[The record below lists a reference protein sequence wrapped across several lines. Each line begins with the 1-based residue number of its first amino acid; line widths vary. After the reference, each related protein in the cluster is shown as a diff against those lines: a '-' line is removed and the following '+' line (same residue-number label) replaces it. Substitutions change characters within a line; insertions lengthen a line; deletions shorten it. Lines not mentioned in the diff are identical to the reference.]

1 MTKFNITV
9 INTGGTF
16 NKVYNPLNGD
26 LEVPKDAKA
35 IKEILS
41 FCYNVD
47 FEVRN
52 IISKDSLEMND
63 DDRLLIVKN
72 INETQ
77 NENIIIIHGT
87 DTMNLSTL
95 FVDNLV
101 KDKKIV
107 FVGSMLPFSINKVE
121 ATLNFS
127 MAVGFLN
134 SSIENGVYISMHG
147 SVKNYKNIKKNR
159 KIGQFLNC

>member
-1 MTKFNITV
+1 MKLE
-9 INTGGTF
+9 
-16 NKVYNPLNGD
+16 KVL
-26 LEVPKDAKA
+26 
-35 IKEILS
+35 KEILS
-41 FCYNVD
+41 FCYKVD

-63 DDRLLIVKN
+63 DDRSLIVKN

-121 ATLNFS
+121 Q
-127 MAVGFLN
+127 
-134 SSIENGVYISMHG
+134 IH
-147 SVKNYKNIKKNR
+147 
-159 KIGQFLNC
+159 

>member
-16 NKVYNPLNGD
+16 NKIYNPLNGD
-26 LEVPKDAKA
+26 LDVAKDTKA
-35 IKEILS
+35 LKEILS
-41 FCYNVD
+41 FCYNLD
-47 FEVRN
+47 CEVKN
-52 IISKDSLEMND
+52 IISKDSLELND
-63 DDRLLIVKN
+63 NDRLLIVKT

-87 DTMNLSTL
+87 DTMNLSAL

-101 KDKKIV
+101 KDKKII
-107 FVGSMLPFSINKVE
+107 FLGSMLPFSINKVE
-121 ATLNFS
+121 ATLNFA
-127 MAVGFLN
+127 MAIGFLN
-134 SSIENGVYISMHG
+134 SSVENGVYISMHG
-147 SVKNYKNIKKNR
+147 SVKNYKYIKKNR